1 MNLKEVY
8 SMYDSLIKDSNKQD
22 NVSCD
27 FLLELFS
34 EYNGDFHALDEIE
47 KAYNFAFEQHKEQ
60 KRDSGEAYIVHP
72 LSVAIILANMHADKD
87 TICAGLL
94 HDVIEDTGTT
104 ELNLAM
110 LFNSQIAHYVAG
122 VSNLEEKDD
131 VRHKLDDLA
140 YIRKLLITGTQDDL
154 EIILIKLADKLHNM
168 RTLEHKRAEK
178 QVSTAKETLELFAPL
193 AGRIGV
199 YQVKNELEDLSLK
212 FIRSDCYNFI
222 KQVLVEE
229 LIKRKQNVYKAIQ
242 DIDLCLNAM
251 DIDHKFKCSAKN
263 IYGIYLGIEDMLP
276 CENVTIND
284 VRKALNEKNIHDLI
298 SVQVLVS
305 DVKTCYE
312 ADRLINSYYSV
323 VKEETKDYIKNPKSN
338 MYRSL
343 HTTVCDDE
351 NKLIQIQIRTPNMDK
366 VADYGFSA
374 CWDLSGPYAK
384 TDMKEGIKRNIKKPV
399 HAIDRIYASNE
410 EFLTHIKSE
419 MLQEDNI
426 VVYTPTRE
434 AIELPAGATPID
446 FAYQIHTEIGNNLD
460 YAIINGQKKDV
471 YQQLHDGDVVKAVVS
486 KNTHPNLLWLEHIVT
501 TRAYKKIC
509 EYVRI
514 DEPKDKVLTKKM

>member
-8 SMYDSLIKDSNKQD
+8 SMYDSLIRGSNNQD
-22 NVSCD
+22 NASCD
-27 FLLELFS
+27 YLLELFS
-34 EYNGDFHALDEIE
+34 GYNEDFHALDEIE
-47 KAYNFAFEQHKEQ
+47 KAYNFAHVQHKDQ
-60 KRDSGEAYIVHP
+60 KRDSGEAYIIHP

-110 LFNSQIAHYVAG
+110 IFNKQIAHYVAG
-122 VSNLEEKDD
+122 VSNLEETDE
-131 VRHKLDDLA
+131 RRQKLDDLA
-140 YIRKLLITGTQDDL
+140 YMRKLLITGTQDDL

-168 RTLEHKRAEK
+168 RTLEHKRVEK
-178 QVSTAKETLELFAPL
+178 QISTAKETLELFAPL

-212 FIRSDCYNFI
+212 FIKPNCFNMI
-222 KQVLVEE
+222 KQVLTEE
-229 LIKRKQNVYKAIQ
+229 LIKRKQNVYKAIL

-251 DIDHKFKCSAKN
+251 EINHTFKCSAKN
-263 IYGIYLGIEDMLP
+263 IYGIYLTIEDMLP
-276 CENVTIND
+276 KENVTIDD
-284 VRKALNEKNIHDLI
+284 VRKAINSKNIHDLI
-298 SVQVLVS
+298 SVQVLVP
-305 DVKTCYE
+305 DEKNCYE
-312 ADRLINSYYSV
+312 ASRLINSYYSV

-343 HTTVCDDE
+343 HTTICDDE

-399 HAIDRIYASNE
+399 HAIDRIYANNE

-460 YAIINGQKKDV
+460 YAIINGQKKDI
-471 YQQLHDGDVVKAVVS
+471 YHKLHDGDVVKAVVS

-514 DEPKDKVLTKKM
+514 DEPKEKVLTKKM